1 MNPVEFKIIIEI
13 TEVVKEHLTKMINSE
28 LGTKFY
34 IKSNGDIGS
43 IYGSDTN
50 KHWWINYVWKI
61 WFI

>member
-43 IYGSDTN
+43 IYDSDTN
-50 KHWWINYVWKI
+50 KH
-61 WFI
+61 